1 MSGRIKK
8 YMCEKALLKNNIFT
22 PPSLPP
28 SLPPYLVI
36 AALVSLSEKE
46 HVPLAIVVL
55 GGQHL
60 REGWREGEREE
71 GRVRRRRT
79 DGGQEDKGEEGGRE
93 GGRAS
98 TYHAVGLEGR
108 QRLKAEFRDIAG
120 IRKQAAHTPPSL
132 SPSLPPYLA
141 LRLERGQGLLT
152 KLRHKA
158 SIKEG
163 NRQLAIRIKVV
174 VMLISLPPSLPPSL
188 PTYLAVRLERRQR
201 LEAKLTHKAGIGEG
215 SRQLAIRIKV
225 VVVQISVVQVTG
237 IAPSLDVGVL
247 KGGREGGREGGGL

>member
-1 MSGRIKK
+1 V
-8 YMCEKALLKNNIFT
+8 CEKALLKNNTFT

-120 IRKQAAHTPPSL
+120 IRK
-132 SPSLPPYLA
+132 
-141 LRLERGQGLLT
+141 
-152 KLRHKA
+152 
-158 SIKEG
+158 G
-163 NRQLAIRIKVV
+163 NRQLTP
-174 VMLISLPPSLPPSL
+174 LPPSLPPSP
-188 PTYLAVRLERRQR
+188 PTLLYVSN
-201 LEAKLTHKAGIGEG
+201 EG
-215 SRQLAIRIKV
+215 KDNYPDSDTKRALRKE
-225 VVVQISVVQVTG
+225 TG
-237 IAPSLDVGVL
+237 SSQSEL
-247 KGGREGGREGGGL
+247 KS